1 MADGAQPAR
10 EGRVGNCGGQ
20 PSVTSCISGGGD
32 RVGLDLE
39 GKRQGSVH
47 STRFRP
53 KGQGQLRA
61 VGWKRGRQLFSG
73 WDRLTYC
80 SVLTGPKWKTSV
92 KLALLGERN
101 QSLPSGGGSNGE
113 PRDSGDKEGR
123 TPVPLAGTAEG
134 LKGLRI
140 FLVWA
145 ALSLSDVPTFRPQG
159 IGIPKPPP
167 LVEWTRRLPH
177 GPRGSRPDIL
187 EGCDLT
193 SAAPLV
199 DLSYYLPARHLG
211 FLKSGST

>member
-101 QSLPSGGGSNGE
+101 QSLPSGGRGAMGN
-113 PRDSGDKEGR
+113 R
-123 TPVPLAGTAEG
+123 GTVG
-134 LKGLRI
+134 
-140 FLVWA
+140 
-145 ALSLSDVPTFRPQG
+145 
-159 IGIPKPPP
+159 
-167 LVEWTRRLPH
+167 TRRGGLHCPW
-177 GPRGSRPDIL
+177 PERQRG
-187 EGCDLT
+187 
-193 SAAPLV
+193 
-199 DLSYYLPARHLG
+199 
-211 FLKSGST
+211 